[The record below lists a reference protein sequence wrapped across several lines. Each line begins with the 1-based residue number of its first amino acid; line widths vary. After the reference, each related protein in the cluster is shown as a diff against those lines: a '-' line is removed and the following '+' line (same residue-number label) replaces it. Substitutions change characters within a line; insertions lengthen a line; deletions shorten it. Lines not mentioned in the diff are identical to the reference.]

1 MMSDPNRGSVLLI
14 AKRMDHLLDQI
25 VFLGGCAAGLLITD
39 SGAAPMRVTDD
50 VDVIA
55 KIGSYAE
62 YADFGQQ
69 LLGLGFAEDT
79 TGAVICR
86 WIVEGTYVDIMPTG
100 AGVLGFSNRWYEGA
114 MRTAMLFALEGV
126 SIRLITAPY
135 FLATKLEAFTD
146 RGDNDYRASQ
156 DLEDIIAVVDGRPS
170 IVEEIAASDDE
181 LRSFLSESLG
191 GLLQT
196 PAFVDALPGYLPP
209 DAASQARLDLI
220 VSRLRAIASL

>member
-1 MMSDPNRGSVLLI
+1 MISDPNRGSVLLI

-39 SGAAPMRVTDD
+39 SAAAPMRVTDD

-55 KIGSYAE
+55 EIGSYSE
-62 YADFGQQ
+62 YADFGHQ
-69 LLGLGFAEDT
+69 LRGLGFVEDT

-114 MRTAMLFALEGV
+114 MKTATLFALEGIQ
-126 SIRLITAPY
+126 IRLIAAPY
-135 FLATKLEAFTD
+135 FLATKLDAFAG
-146 RGDNDYRASQ
+146 RGENDFRSSQ

-170 IVEEIAASDDE
+170 LVEEIAASEYE
-181 LRSFLSESLG
+181 LRLFLSKSIG
-191 GLLQT
+191 SLLQT
-196 PAFVDALPGYLPP
+196 SAFVEALPGYLPP
-209 DAASQARLDLI
+209 DAASQARLDL
-220 VSRLRAIASL
+220 VMSRLRTIASI

>member
-55 KIGSYAE
+55 EIGSYAE
-62 YADFGQQ
+62 YADFGYQ
-69 LLGLGFAEDT
+69 LRGLGFVEDT
-79 TGAVICR
+79 TGPVICR
-86 WIVEGTYVDIMPTG
+86 WIVEGIYVDVIPTS
-100 AGVLGFSNRWYEGA
+100 AEVLGFSNRWYEGA
-114 MRTAMLFALEGV
+114 IKTATLFALEGV
-126 SIRLITAPY
+126 SIRMINAPY

-170 IVEEIAASDDE
+170 IVEEVAASDDE
-181 LRSFLSESLG
+181 LRSFLSESLE

-196 PAFVDALPGYLPP
+196 AAFVDALPGYLPP
-209 DAASQARLDLI
+209 DAASQARLDLV